1 MREEIILRSRN
12 RAWSELVSWQFA
24 AVGLLALAV
33 AVNMG
38 LTARI
43 AALEEAQAES
53 AAKLQQA
60 EKVKTLAVEE
70 LGELSDRWVKEKQA
84 RAEQAAA
91 YEAVGAYRYV
101 GECSITYYCPCEQ
114 CCGKWADG
122 ITASGLPAT
131 PGVVAVDPEV
141 IPLGSTVVID
151 GQKYLAADTGV
162 TGYHIDVCVVDYAS
176 AAKLGVSS
184 ADVWMVAG

>member
-122 ITASGLPAT
+122 ITATGIPAT

-162 TGYHIDVCVVDYAS
+162 TGNHIDVCVVDH
-176 AAKLGVSS
+176 AAAEELGVGS